1 MSKEKQQLDLAK
13 RIEEELNGES
23 MVERALSMVSERMD
37 VPKVPDSLY
46 ELVYQLQVFKDQHTL
61 LHRYL
66 LVTVRCSLCHRIS
79 LLKR

>member
-23 MVERALSMVSERMD
+23 KVERALSMVSERMD
-37 VPKVPDSLY
+37 IPKVPDSLY